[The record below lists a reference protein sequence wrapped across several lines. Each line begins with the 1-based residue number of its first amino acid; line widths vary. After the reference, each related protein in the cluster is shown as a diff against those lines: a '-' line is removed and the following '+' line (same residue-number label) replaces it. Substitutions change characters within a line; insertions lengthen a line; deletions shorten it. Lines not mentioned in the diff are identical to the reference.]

1 VTERPNGAPGILE
14 KPVELLGNAV
24 LRALHDAGY
33 MYADHTLSASGKAIQ
48 AAFKEARSNGYIE
61 MGVTETEAEEAI
73 LVAFELLKLKVL
85 NNQHMFP
92 TPPYSG
98 PPLRGN
104 DADKDVRT
112 RKPYYPNDTLTMRV
126 EYPACQPCGLPR
138 FLQPPRNW
146 LHWTALPPSPSLP
159 ADGHCCARKPA

>member
-1 VTERPNGAPGILE
+1 MTERPNGTPGVLE
-14 KPVELLGNAV
+14 KPVELLGNTV

-33 MYADHTLSASGKAIQ
+33 MYADHTLSSWGKAIQ
-48 AAFKEARSNGYIE
+48 VAFKEAQNNGYVE

-85 NNQHMFP
+85 NSQHMFP

-104 DADKDVRT
+104 DTDKDARS
-112 RKPYYPNDTLTMRV
+112 RKSHNTISTLTMIV
-126 EYPACQPCGLPR
+126 EHPACQSCRMPG
-138 FLQPPRNW
+138 FLQPPRDW
-146 LHWTALPPSPSLP
+146 LHWTALPPPPSLP
-159 ADGHCCARKPA
+159 PNDHCCAGKPP